1 MDWAGRVVLA
11 GSLRAEGLASEVLS
25 FGSPTERPQ
34 SAASMPSRYAADND
48 TGGWAVVAG
57 TTDDK
62 QEVAG
67 RVAWSG
73 TGINLRTGTPTP
85 GRLRRAVRSA
95 LADLR
100 YRIEAA
106 RLRRE
111 IIAAG
116 DHLVTV
122 ADTMES
128 LMSGN
133 AGLVVSDG
141 ILDEGERV
149 LAVR

>member
-57 TTDDK
+57 TTEDK

-73 TGINLRTGTPTP
+73 TGINLRTGTPSP
-85 GRLRRAVRSA
+85 GRLRRPFGPRSRPA
-95 LADLR
+95 LPDR
-100 YRIEAA
+100 SG